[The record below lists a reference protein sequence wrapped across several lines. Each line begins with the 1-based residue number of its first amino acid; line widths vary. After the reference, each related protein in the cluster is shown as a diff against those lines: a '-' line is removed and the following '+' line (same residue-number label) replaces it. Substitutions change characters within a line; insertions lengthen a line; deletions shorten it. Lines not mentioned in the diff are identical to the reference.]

1 MTQIVRFQNDG
12 ILQNPFYNII
22 FMKKNA
28 LFFNVFLRNVL
39 GKRFKNLRFWKSDF
53 FWTKNQKKWAFLD
66 DFNAHPRA
74 RRPLHDRQFQTPFFR
89 SLVFG
94 PFLELE
100 YEKKDSWNFGIKGY
114 PLYFLFFR
122 ATFWAFSQ
130 GYVWKNAILKKASF
144 STFRISGTRDSVT
157 RIPGTGNPESRK
169 WRFFQKPLF

>member
-1 MTQIVRFQNDG
+1 M
-12 ILQNPFYNII
+12 I

-28 LFFNVFLRNVL
+28 LFFKVFLRNTVE
-39 GKRFKNLRFWKSDF
+39 KRFKNLRFLKSDF
-53 FWTKNQKKWAFLD
+53 FLSKIEKKWLFFD

-89 SLVFG
+89 RPIFG

-130 GYVWKNAILKKASF
+130 RYVWKNAILKKASF
-144 STFRISGTRDSVT
+144 STFRISGTRDPGT
-157 RIPGTGNPESRK
+157 RIPGTGNP
-169 WRFFQKPLF
+169 